1 MAKRLLS
8 ILLMFL
14 YLIPSI
20 GVSGSVHYCGG
31 EIAAVVIIPT
41 DEHPC
46 ACGPAEPMDDG
57 CCQDKAFSFKIKD
70 NHKSADAKVLIAAIS
85 DFVIA
90 KNNYSIRNVA
100 TPILEKKPIFR
111 IKEKEPP
118 DKKLFVLHE
127 SYLI

>member
-8 ILLMFL
+8 ILLLLL

-20 GVSGSVHYCGG
+20 GISGSFHYCGG
-31 EIAAVVIIPT
+31 ELASIVIIPT

-46 ACGPAEPMDDG
+46 ACGPDEPMEDG
-57 CCQDKAFSFKIKD
+57 CCSDEAFSLKIKD
-70 NHKSADAKVLIAAIS
+70 NHKNADSKIVVTDIS
-85 DFVIA
+85 DFVFIQLT
-90 KNNYSIRNVA
+90 YSIIDLDA
-100 TPILEKKPIFR
+100 PLSDKKEQFR

-118 DKKLFVLHE
+118 DKRLFILYE

>member
-8 ILLMFL
+8 LLLFFM

-31 EIAAVVIIPT
+31 EVAAVVIIPT

-46 ACGPAEPMDDG
+46 ACGPNEPMDGG
-57 CCQDKAFSFKIKD
+57 CCQDEAFSFKIKD
-70 NHKSADAKVLIAAIS
+70 NHKSADAKVLVKGFDDVAFIQKVFSVTKFDAPLS
-85 DFVIA
+85 D
-90 KNNYSIRNVA
+90 KKVA
-100 TPILEKKPIFR
+100 WR
-111 IKEKEPP
+111 IKGKEPP
-118 DKKLFVLHE
+118 DKKLFVLFE